1 MTSAITRLK
10 LLGDKADE
18 LTKWQADVELREAA
32 HKRERDR
39 KDREA
44 REQQRQAAN
53 ISQEWWT
60 AIDQRIHQYIVQS
73 FFFRGGRG
81 MAEGSHWPSTGYN
94 PSRDPQG
101 IQNRNRH
108 AARRTQ
114 RRNEQTP
121 RRD

>member
-81 MAEGSHWPSTGYN
+81 DRKSVV
-94 PSRDPQG
+94 
-101 IQNRNRH
+101 
-108 AARRTQ
+108 
-114 RRNEQTP
+114 
-121 RRD
+121 